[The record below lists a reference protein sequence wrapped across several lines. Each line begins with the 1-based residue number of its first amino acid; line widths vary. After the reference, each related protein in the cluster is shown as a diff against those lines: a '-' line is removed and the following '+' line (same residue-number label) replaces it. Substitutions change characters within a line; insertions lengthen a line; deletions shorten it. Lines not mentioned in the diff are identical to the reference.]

1 MADVPRR
8 QPTLAEVAERAG
20 VSRSA
25 ASRVINN
32 APHVSRDKR
41 EAVQRAI
48 RELGYVPNTTARA
61 LATRQKGV
69 AALVISGET
78 PSIFADPF
86 FAKVIVGASA
96 ALEEA
101 DLHLMLCL
109 AAADR
114 GRQRL
119 AKLLRARDVDGVMIM
134 AVREND
140 PVLAIAQETEL
151 PVVFGGRPVD
161 HEPPWFVDV
170 DNVGGAR
177 QATEHLLA
185 LGRRRV
191 AMICGTPD
199 TQVGRARHRGYRE
212 AMILAGL
219 EPLAPATGDF
229 TEPSGTAAMAEL
241 LRRHPD
247 VDGVFAANDNMA
259 AGALRVL
266 RGADRKVP
274 RDVAIVGFDDLDI
287 AQIVEPSLTTVHQ
300 PIQALGHEMARL
312 LVELIAGG
320 EPSPLILP
328 THLVTRSSTRP
339 ARTDEGTDATASS

>member
-1 MADVPRR
+1 MTDVPRR
-8 QPTLAEVAERAG
+8 QPTLDEVAERAG

-25 ASRVINN
+25 ASRALNN
-32 APHVSRDKR
+32 APHVSRAKR
-41 EAVQRAI
+41 EAVHRAI

-61 LATRQKGV
+61 LATRQRGA

-86 FAKVIVGASA
+86 FARVIVGASA

-114 GRQRL
+114 GRRRL
-119 AKLLRARDVDGVMIM
+119 EELLRARGVDGVMLM

-140 PVLAIAQETEL
+140 PVLHIARETEL
-151 PVVFGGRPVD
+151 PVVFGGRPAGY
-161 HEPPWFVDV
+161 EPPWYVDA

-185 LGRRRV
+185 RGRRRV
-191 AMICGTPD
+191 ALICGLLD
-199 TQVGRARHRGYRE
+199 TEVSRARHRGYRE

-219 EPLAPATGDF
+219 EPFAPEIGDF
-229 TEPSGTAAMAEL
+229 TEPSGASAMAEL
-241 LRRHPD
+241 LKRHPD

-259 AGALRVL
+259 AGALRAL
-266 RGADRKVP
+266 RGAGRVVP
-274 RDVAIVGFDDLDI
+274 RDVAVVGFDDLDI
-287 AQIVEPSLTTVHQ
+287 ARIAEPSLTTVHQ
-300 PIQALGHEMARL
+300 PIEALGRETARM
-312 LVELIAGG
+312 LVALIAG
-320 EPSPLILP
+320 EAPSPLILP
-328 THLVTRSSTRP
+328 THLVSRSS
-339 ARTDEGTDATASS
+339 S